1 LGITVDENLEENFL
15 QALST
20 VSDDPDTGVLD
31 FASFL
36 KIMGLKGSNDDYL
49 DVELE
54 DHRRRLLEALT
65 TFHTFDEDGGGT
77 IDALEVKATMR
88 AMGQKVRKRQSES
101 RLCRNISYGLERASS
116 VVSSWHYSLFPFD
129 SSPSSRRVF
138 RFRCTLCRIFF
149 TERDDL
155 FLSRFRMRNWQP

>member
-1 LGITVDENLEENFL
+1 MEFLESIFL

-20 VSDDPDTGVLD
+20 VSDDPDTDVLD

-36 KIMGLKGSNDDYL
+36 KIMGFQGSNDDYL

-88 AMGQKVRKRQSES
+88 AMGQKVWRRQSES
-101 RLCRNISYGLERASS
+101 RLCRNVLDGLEIASG
-116 VVSSWHYSLFPFD
+116 VVSWCHYSPFPSD
-129 SSPSSRRVF
+129 SSPSCRSVF
-138 RFRCTLCRIFF
+138 RFRCTLCIIFY
-149 TERDDL
+149 
-155 FLSRFRMRNWQP
+155 

>member
-1 LGITVDENLEENFL
+1 MQEIFLE
-15 QALST
+15 ALST
-20 VSDDPDTGVLD
+20 VSDDPDKVLD

-36 KIMGLKGSNDDYL
+36 KIMGLKGSNDDYW

-101 RLCRNISYGLERASS
+101 RLCRNVLYGLERASG
-116 VVSSWHYSLFPFD
+116 VVSWCHYSPFPFYW
-129 SSPSSRRVF
+129 RTGWKRVSIQMH
-138 RFRCTLCRIFF
+138 LVYA
-149 TERDDL
+149 L
-155 FLSRFRMRNWQP
+155 FS